1 MKKVVIILLLALW
14 ASLPSQAVLQEKN
27 LKQSLAVLRV
37 ELQQSYLKQQ
47 QLMAGLKKMS
57 KTQHEK
63 MLFYMK
69 KSNQIGLMLYS
80 QQRDYVFDLT
90 YACNEATA
98 LYRQFG
104 EKRLPYYKINNNLDA
119 EIARYDGLIYSLEI
133 LPPPMIDPMGMGHKA
148 GKPFRP
154 RPGGKN
160 EKAPFELDST
170 SLHDRAMCLS
180 YARALRGNCVK
191 LRHTLRQDSMAYVR
205 MNYNLSL
212 LDKYAKK
219 RYGVIQQEIFQD
231 TGDNYFKVLEHLG
244 RYWQQAKEAIDN
256 KYSYH
261 GSYGKVRSEWRG
273 PIVMGYVSF
282 VVFYL
287 LVAVV
292 FSFLFVNVSYR
303 NAKRLKWIKS
313 APDEAERDRRWKK
326 LHMLKPF
333 VGISL
338 GALIFALSVQTVKA
352 FLTHNFF
359 VMASGLL
366 VEYAWLLTAITL
378 SLLVRLRYNQMRYG
392 YAIYLPMVLLGLVI
406 IIFRIIFIPNN
417 VVNLVFPPVAL
428 LFSIW
433 QLFALKRNSG
443 KLPESE
449 VLDEATTPAQPQDDE
464 DDADQKAI
472 DDQLDSI
479 EKEQEKAGRRSAA
492 QLARNATLASGIN
505 NDTVVASGIAAV
517 FKKLKRPVVHSRVSL
532 SSVDKIPQY
541 DHLYA
546 WASLGVILVATLLT
560 WSGRTLMSV
569 EMVIWWLFQLTAIQ
583 ALTLAFRLL
592 DIYEKARLYD
602 RLRDS
607 GITDAQIAAGVR
619 KGDYI
624 TRTWFF
630 DFVHKALVP
639 IAGAYSL
646 LLSIKMAADVFNL
659 GDTCVSIF
667 LYPFLNVEGVVR
679 LSIFSI
685 VVVVAAWF
693 LFRYLNYA
701 IQAIYRHL
709 RIKYQKKKTGKS
721 TVRANEVN
729 LTLGYNVIAILVWG
743 AYAIFALILLRI
755 PKSGISIVTAGLAT
769 GIGFA
774 MKDLL
779 NNFFY
784 GISLMAGRL
793 RVGDWIECDGV
804 QGRVD
809 SISYQSVQIVTT
821 DDCLMSFLNSTLFA
835 KNFRNL
841 TRNNSYEL
849 IKIPVGVAY
858 GVDVEHVR
866 ELLQSNILKLQRND
880 KYGRPVMDLK
890 NHKILVLFDS
900 FGDNSVNLI
909 VAVWTLVVEKIVLMG
924 QIKEAIY
931 NTLND
936 NHIEIPFPQR
946 DLYIK
951 TLPQQL
957 SPALDNDTKQ

>member
-1 MKKVVIILLLALW
+1 MKKYLFFLIALLMC
-14 ASLPSQAVLQEKN
+14 LPSQAVLQEKN
-27 LKQSLAVLRV
+27 LKQSLSVLRV
-37 ELQQSYLKQQ
+37 ELQQSYLKQK
-47 QLMAGLKKMS
+47 QLMSGLQKMS
-57 KTQHEK
+57 KAQHEQ
-63 MLFYMK
+63 MLSYMK

-98 LYRQFG
+98 LYRQYSK
-104 EKRLPYYKINNNLDA
+104 KRLPYYKINNNLDA
-119 EIARYDGLIYSLEI
+119 EIARYNGLIYNLEI
-133 LPPPMIDPMGMGHKA
+133 LPPPMVDPMGMGHKA
-148 GKPFRP
+148 GMPRRP
-154 RPGGKN
+154 RPAGKN
-160 EKAPFELDST
+160 DKAPFELDSA
-170 SLHDRAMCLS
+170 SRQDRAMCLR
-180 YARALRGNCVK
+180 YARALRANCMK
-191 LRHTLRQDSMAYVR
+191 LRQSLHQDSMAYVR
-205 MNYNLSL
+205 MNYNLAL

-231 TGDNYFKVLEHLG
+231 TGDNYFKILRHFH
-244 RYWQQAKEAIDN
+244 RSWQQAKQAIDS
-256 KYSYH
+256 KYSNH
-261 GSYGKVRSEWRG
+261 GGYSRVRSEWRG
-273 PIVMGYVSF
+273 SIVMGYVSF

-287 LVAVV
+287 LVAVF
-292 FSFLFVNVSYR
+292 FSFLIINVAYR
-303 NAKRLKWIKS
+303 NAKRLKWLKN
-313 APDEAERDRRWKK
+313 AHGEAERALRWKK

-392 YAIYLPMVLLGLVI
+392 FGVYLPMTLLGLVI

-417 VVNLVFPPVAL
+417 VVNLVFPPIAL
-428 LFSIW
+428 LFLIW
-433 QLFALKRNSG
+433 QVYALKRNSG

-449 VLDEATTPAQPQDDE
+449 VLDKEDCNATPDDE
-464 DDADQKAI
+464 VEEDADQKAI
-472 DDQLDSI
+472 DDQLDTM
-479 EKEQEKAGRRSAA
+479 EKEQEEASRKAGLQRDRNDA
-492 QLARNATLASGIN
+492 LATSIDD
-505 NDTVVASGIAAV
+505 DTVVAGGIAAL
-517 FKKLKRPVVHSRVSL
+517 FKKLKRPTAQSQVAL

-541 DHLYA
+541 DYLYA
-546 WASLGVILVATLLT
+546 WASLAVILVATLLT
-560 WSGRTLMSV
+560 FTGRTLMSV

-583 ALTLAFRLL
+583 ALTLVFRLL

-607 GITDAQIAAGVR
+607 GIADAQIAKGVR

-624 TRTWFF
+624 THTWFF

-659 GDTCVSIF
+659 GDTCIGIF
-667 LYPFLNVEGVVR
+667 LHPFLDIDGVVR

-685 VVVVAAWF
+685 VVVVASWF
-693 LFRYLNYA
+693 FFRYLNYA

-709 RIKYQKKKTGKS
+709 RIKYHKKKTGKT

-743 AYAIFALILLRI
+743 AYAIFALMLLRI

-866 ELLQSNILKLQRND
+866 ELLRANILKLQHND

-909 VAVWTLVVEKIVLMG
+909 VAVWTLVVEKVVLMG

-951 TLPQQL
+951 TLPQL
-957 SPALDNDTKQ
+957 PSALGNEAKQ

>member
-1 MKKVVIILLLALW
+1 MKKIVILLLALC
-14 ASLPSQAVLQEKN
+14 ACLPSQAVLQEKN
-27 LKQSLAVLRV
+27 LKQSLSVLRV

-57 KTQHEK
+57 KAQHEQ
-63 MLFYMK
+63 MLYYMK

-104 EKRLPYYKINNNLDA
+104 QKRLPYYKINSNLDA

-133 LPPPMIDPMGMGHKA
+133 LPPPLIDPMGMGHKA
-148 GKPFRP
+148 GKPRRQ
-154 RPGGKN
+154 RPGGNN
-160 EKAPFELDST
+160 EKPPFELDSA
-170 SLHDRAMCLS
+170 SQRDRAMCLS
-180 YARALRGNCVK
+180 YARALRGNCLK
-191 LRHTLRQDSMAYVR
+191 LRTTLHQDSMAYVR

-231 TGDNYFKVLEHLG
+231 TGDNYFKILGHLG
-244 RYWQQAKEAIDN
+244 RYWQQAKEAIDS

-287 LVAVV
+287 LVAV
-292 FSFLFVNVSYR
+292 FLSFLFVNVAYR
-303 NAKRLKWIKS
+303 NAKRLKWLKS
-313 APDEAERDRRWKK
+313 APDEAERERRWKK
-326 LHMLKPF
+326 LHMLKPY

-417 VVNLVFPPVAL
+417 VVNLVFPPIAV
-428 LFSIW
+428 LFLVW
-433 QLFALKRNSG
+433 QVFALKKNSG

-449 VLDEATTPAQPQDDE
+449 VLDMAAPAEPQDE
-464 DDADQKAI
+464 EEDADQKAI
-472 DDQLDSI
+472 DDQLDSM
-479 EKEQEKAGRRSAA
+479 EKEQEKAGRKSAA
-492 QLARNATLASGIN
+492 QLARNAALASGIN
-505 NDTVVASGIAAV
+505 DDTVVAGGIAAV
-517 FKKLKRPVVHSRVSL
+517 FKKFKRPVAHSRVPL

-541 DHLYA
+541 DLLYA
-546 WASLGVILVATLLT
+546 WASLAVIIVATWLT

-583 ALTLAFRLL
+583 TLTLAFRLL

-701 IQAIYRHL
+701 IQAIYRHV
-709 RIKYQKKKTGKS
+709 RIKYHKKKTGKS

-866 ELLQSNILKLQRND
+866 ELLQTNILKLQHND

-890 NHKILVLFDS
+890 NHKIIVLFDS

-951 TLPQQL
+951 TLPQL
-957 SPALDNDTKQ
+957 SPAPGSDTQH